1 MVSLVEIKVGQR
13 VEILD
18 FIDSTVSRFFSC
30 FGIEKGQ
37 QITCIAKPGPVI
49 IQRNQQEIA
58 VGRDL
63 SKQIYVKVI

>member
-1 MVSLVEIKVGQR
+1 MINLDDIKVGQR

-18 FIDSTVSRFFSC
+18 FLDSTISRFFSC
-30 FGIEKGQ
+30 FGLEKGQ
-37 QITCIAKPGPVI
+37 NITCIAKPGPII
-49 IQRNQQEIA
+49 IQRNRQEIA

>member
-1 MVSLVEIKVGQR
+1 MIRLGEIRVGQK
-13 VEILD
+13 VEILE

-49 IQRNQQEIA
+49 IKRKQQEIA

-63 SKQIYVKVI
+63 SEQIYVRLV